1 MLSEFSNAHV
11 DLGQERSPDRS
22 EIAALVKGICLRAGI
37 LPSESLVPEDLLLA
51 ELLFGSIG
59 IFLFRALLRYVGPQV
74 IAATRA
80 RWF

>member
-1 MLSEFSNAHV
+1 
-11 DLGQERSPDRS
+11 
-22 EIAALVKGICLRAGI
+22 

>member
-1 MLSEFSNAHV
+1 VSEKLEFWS
-11 DLGQERSPDRS
+11 G
-22 EIAALVKGICLRAGI
+22 G
-37 LPSESLVPEDLLLA
+37 SLVPELA

-59 IFLFRALLRYVGPQV
+59 IFLFRTLLRYVGPQV

>member
-22 EIAALVKGICLRAGI
+22 EIAALVKGICLKAGI
-37 LPSESLVPEDLLLA
+37 LPSGILVPELA

-59 IFLFRALLRYVGPQV
+59 IFLFRTLLRYVGH
-74 IAATRA
+74 
-80 RWF
+80 W